1 MRINKNPYEQKLAR
15 HKGKIIKTIYNNIF
29 NYILSEYC
37 FSKSEYD
44 FNFSFKMAP

>member
-1 MRINKNPYEQKLAR
+1 MNKNLFIHY
-15 HKGKIIKTIYNNIF
+15 KGKLINVNRTKF
-29 NYILSEYC
+29 LNYYFVEYW